1 MQKISAPVKVFLWL
15 LLVACMIILAKNILF
30 KGKHSYQPADL
41 KKAFT
46 SKSIKKRFDK
56 ANLKPFATIRLFYS
70 SRSLGTEYKMGN
82 LVGNVVGFIP
92 LGLLLP
98 LLFNWKRGW
107 QAVFGVFLISLSFE
121 LAQLLFAL
129 GVFDVDDLI
138 LNTLGG
144 LIGYIIYWIVRS
156 IIRHQR
162 RKDFNLQ
169 DVAR

>member
-15 LLVACMIILAKNILF
+15 LLVACMLILAKNILF
-30 KGKHSYQPADL
+30 KGRSGYERADI

-46 SKSIKKRFDK
+46 SRGIKKRFAK
-56 ANLKPFATIRLFYS
+56 ANLKPFTTIRLFYK
-70 SRSLGTEYKMGN
+70 SRSLNTEYKMGN

-144 LIGYIIYWIVRS
+144 LIGYIIYWICRS
-156 IIRHQR
+156 IVRHQR
-162 RKDFNLQ
+162 KQ
-169 DVAR
+169 EVAIN